1 MKVALL
7 GLKGDFEKGTGSG
20 IKNYMYYIYE
30 GLSKSNIKLDKV
42 EFKKSRLL
50 QRFPWLNNWLS
61 FGFGTFATRFDGY
74 DIVHN
79 PDPGHKIFMRRG
91 KYKLVTTVHDFREFF
106 DPKAKI
112 SSKDDLKQKIF
123 VTLVKKSLLAAL
135 KSDYLIAR
143 STQTR
148 NEAITLGYDKN
159 KIFVSP
165 SGLNKEFIS
174 KPIQKREVNAP
185 IFRVGYIGGF
195 SYSKNLIF
203 AIDAFKHI
211 KNNNMHF
218 LIYGKKTLEYEN
230 LLKYSA
236 GVKSIKFMGFAPED
250 KLVSIYDSF
259 DAFVFPSLYEGLGLP
274 IREAQSRGLPVIIYK
289 YAKIP
294 EEVRKYCF
302 EAESPEH
309 MAQIIENIKKNG
321 YNEKLKKKAT
331 EYARS
336 FTWGNCTKSTLT
348 AYKKAITSA

>member
-20 IKNYMYYIYE
+20 IKNYMYYLYE
-30 GLSKSNIKLDKV
+30 SLSKSNIKVDKI
-42 EFKKSRLL
+42 EFQKSRFL
-50 QRFPWLNNWLS
+50 QGFPWLNNWLS
-61 FGFGTFATRFDGY
+61 FGFGTLAKRFDGY

-79 PDPGHKIFMRRG
+79 PDPGHEIFMRRG
-91 KYKLVTTVHDFREFF
+91 KYKLITTVHDFREFF
-106 DPKAKI
+106 DSKAKI
-112 SSKDDLKQKIF
+112 SSKDDIKQRIF
-123 VTLVKKSLLAAL
+123 VTLVKKALLAAL

-148 NEAITLGYDKN
+148 DEAITLGFDKN

-174 KPIQKREVNAP
+174 RSIQKRNVN
-185 IFRVGYIGGF
+185 ISILKVGYIGGF
-195 SYSKNLIF
+195 NYSKNLIF
-203 AIDAFKHI
+203 AIGAFKHI
-211 KNNNMHF
+211 KNNNIHF
-218 LIYGKKTLEYEN
+218 LIYGKKALEYEN

-289 YAKIP
+289 YGKIP
-294 EEVRKYCF
+294 KEVRKYCF

-309 MAQIIENIKKNG
+309 MAQIIENLKENG
-321 YNEKLKKKAT
+321 YNEKLRKKAIA
-331 EYARS
+331 YAKS
-336 FTWGNCTKSTLT
+336 FTWGSTHKETLDI
-348 AYKKAITSA
+348 YKKITA

>member
-30 GLSKSNIKLDKV
+30 GLSKSNIKADKI

-50 QRFPWLNNWLS
+50 QRSPWLNNWLS

-112 SSKDDLKQKIF
+112 SSKDDLKQRIF

-135 KSDYLIAR
+135 KSDYLIVR

-165 SGLNKEFIS
+165 NGLNKEFIS
-174 KPIQKREVNAP
+174 KPIQKRKVNAP

-236 GVKSIKFMGFAPED
+236 GIKSIKFIGFAPED

-309 MAQIIENIKKNG
+309 MAQIIKELKENG
-321 YNEKLKKKAT
+321 YDNKLRRKVTA
-331 EYARS
+331 YARD
-336 FTWGNCTKSTLT
+336 FTWERTTDETIK
-348 AYKKAITSA
+348 AYKKILS